1 VGLWMRYPVVGAAAL
16 APRSWPNELIT
27 LQNWWSGAGSN
38 RRPSAF
44 QEALLI
50 HVDPSLAAEQ
60 A

>member
-1 VGLWMRYPVVGAAAL
+1 MGGHLRIVWSHACRVVPKWSPARAAFHALTLWQLAAL
-16 APRSWPNELIT
+16 QLNSD
-27 LQNWWSGAGSN
+27 
-38 RRPSAF
+38 F

>member
-1 VGLWMRYPVVGAAAL
+1 LLHRTLHHYSDLAL
-16 APRSWPNELIT
+16 KSVHQPDPTASLRET
-27 LQNWWSGAGSN
+27 
-38 RRPSAF
+38 RPSDF

>member
-1 VGLWMRYPVVGAAAL
+1 MAFHKTDSLVRLSGQGQAGWVEP
-16 APRSWPNELIT
+16 PNF
-27 LQNWWSGAGSN
+27 G
-38 RRPSAF
+38 F

>member
-1 VGLWMRYPVVGAAAL
+1 MATVADDKHRVAVQIAAVASQR
-16 APRSWPNELIT
+16 ASD
-27 LQNWWSGAGSN
+27 
-38 RRPSAF
+38 F